1 MRSTAI
7 RPLAVGIGLTAAL
20 SLVPAAA
27 ASAATTHHH
36 HHYAPT
42 KLTLSVKSAH
52 TKKHTVT
59 LKCDPAR
66 GSHPHAQDACTALA
80 MAHGTISKLPPRE
93 QFAACPM
100 IYMPVTAK
108 ATGEYRGR
116 HVSFKKTYA
125 NECTM
130 MQATGS
136 VFDLSR

>member
-20 SLVPAAA
+20 SLMPAAA
-27 ASAATTHHH
+27 ASATTTHHR
-36 HHYAPT
+36 HYAPT
-42 KLTLSVKSAH
+42 KLTLSVQAAH
-52 TKKHTVT
+52 QGKHTVT

-66 GSHPHAQDACTALA
+66 GSHPHAADACTALA
-80 MAHGTISKLPPRE
+80 TAHGRMSKLPQRE

-108 ATGEYRGR
+108 ARGIYRG
-116 HVSFKKTYA
+116 HVINYQRTFA
-125 NECTM
+125 NACTM

-136 VFDLSR
+136 VFDLHR

>member
-1 MRSTAI
+1 MRTKAI
-7 RPLAVGIGLTAAL
+7 RPLAVGIGLTAVLAV
-20 SLVPAAA
+20 VPATA
-27 ASAATTHHH
+27 ASAASAHH

-42 KLTLSVKSAH
+42 KLTMSVQAAH

-66 GSHPHAQDACTALA
+66 GSHPHAADACNALA
-80 MAHGTISKLPPRE
+80 MAHGKIKNLPPRE

-108 ATGEYRGR
+108 AVGVWRGHVVNYR
-116 HVSFKKTYA
+116 KTFA

-136 VFDLSR
+136 VFDLHR

>member
-27 ASAATTHHH
+27 ASAATTHHR
-36 HHYAPT
+36 HYAPT

-52 TKKHTVT
+52 AKKHTVT

-66 GSHPHAQDACTALA
+66 GSHPHAQDACDALA
-80 MAHGTISKLPPRE
+80 MAHGNISKLPPRE

-100 IYMPVTAK
+100 YYVGITVK

-116 HVSFKKTYA
+116 HISFKKTYA

-136 VFDLSR
+136 VFDLHR